1 MTDSTETPGSDGT
14 TYNILF
20 VCTGNT
26 CRSPMALAL
35 AKDAVARRG
44 LANVALDS
52 AGISA
57 AEGEPAAENARA
69 AVAELG
75 LDLNDH
81 RATQLTR
88 DRVRWADLILAMGP
102 SHVEAAEALSG
113 KGKTSLITDFL
124 DGAGAGRPVPDPI
137 LGDLALYRATRDR
150 LRTAI
155 EAMLDRLEPILAPGR
170 DPA

>member
-1 MTDSTETPGSDGT
+1 MTEATKRPGPERT

-35 AKDAVARRG
+35 ARDAVARRG
-44 LANVALDS
+44 LANVALAS

-57 AEGEPAAENARA
+57 AAGEPAAAHART

-75 LDLNDH
+75 LDLDDH
-81 RATQLTR
+81 RATQLTTEQ
-88 DRVRWADLILAMGP
+88 VRWADLILGMGP
-102 SHVEAAEALSG
+102 SHLSAAEALSG

-124 DGAGAGRPVPDPI
+124 DGRDAGRPVPDPI
-137 LGDLALYRATRDR
+137 LGDLELYRATRDR
-150 LRTAI
+150 LQTAI
-155 EAMLDRLEPILAPGR
+155 EAMLDRLEPILAP
-170 DPA
+170 